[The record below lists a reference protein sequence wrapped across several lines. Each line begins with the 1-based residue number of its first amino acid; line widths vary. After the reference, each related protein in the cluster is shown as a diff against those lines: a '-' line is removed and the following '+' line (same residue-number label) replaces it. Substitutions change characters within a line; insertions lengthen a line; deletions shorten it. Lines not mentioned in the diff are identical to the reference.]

1 MKETLITKTIPRI
14 HRNLVLFF
22 ATVFL
27 LGFFI
32 FLALLEGFQIDHL
45 RFKGVTIEKLYLK
58 WDDSLR
64 IVIGKIDLSDME
76 KSSEPFTLK
85 PLSKLPP
92 IVRSIEQWVYSIH
105 IQTLRYKTLETSIRY
120 QRGEI
125 GEILL
130 QEGNYTCEGS
140 FRLDPTRFDLTLPP
154 FTVAD
159 ANLSGSL
166 RVNLPQQKLQ
176 GDITLRLPDTPDLK
190 IRFQGDTDT
199 FGFSALAEGTINT
212 IKPLV
217 DFFGIDPEVQ
227 PWIVEYAKATSITL
241 NSAHGTFH
249 YDTPEEL
256 LTELRIEATVANG
269 EYTFAQGFEP
279 IKAPEVFL
287 SFRRGKLYISPQRG
301 TFYTLPTEKSN
312 LFIDFTTPHTMLEAH
327 IDTDHAMLNDP
338 ILSLLRFYKINV
350 PLKQTTGDCAVDLN
364 LSINL
369 HTLDTT
375 AQGNFRPSPSDFT
388 LDKIALHAQGGIVRL
403 DNARVTFDDFIASYG
418 KGLAT
423 AKVRGEYNA
432 SKDRGIVSI
441 DAYDVSPLGN
451 KNYFSLKSPREPLH
465 VSYIIAP
472 EGDSLDFLPSQWNI
486 LGETLQVNGFRAPF
500 DYHNASTA
508 IHNIPFSIS
517 NTASGKISALFD
529 GSKQK
534 SDIKIGIQEFHLGE
548 IQLRNA
554 PFNINIRYDGSIARF
569 GTPDASVWSIHKLP
583 LLISPFSAEFD
594 GDEIAFSHIETVLG
608 DLLKGKFS
616 GFYRLDT
623 KKGNIDI
630 SNMVALNPKLLP
642 LVDTQDTVTL
652 DADLSGE
659 EIVLNAEA
667 LKTRFTTITNGWKM
681 SIGDI
686 RLLSQKSPILRRY
699 DIDNGYLNIFYTGA
713 TSRYSFNGEIDYPYA
728 LMVINDTPVSHYRY
742 SGTYQDGMSKIR
754 VNDRLVI
761 DRSANTIDV
770 SGKNIG
776 VNIPQLFKFLSAHSS
791 ASTESASSPSTDSI
805 PINIT
810 ISNTYLYLMKERK
823 IIADT
828 MNATLNGSN
837 MDASLQH
844 RDGNAVLKI
853 RKGIFSING
862 IGFNDVF
869 MEHLFALS
877 DFSGG
882 RFSFEAKGEAESF
895 DGLMRIEKTIL
906 KDYKVLNN
914 VLAFI
919 NTVPSL
925 ATFSLP
931 NYNTKGLPVEEGYA
945 HFVYNKGLLK
955 VDNFLL
961 DSKEIK
967 MVGEGTADMKAEN
980 INGTLTLKTDLG
992 SAIGKVPMVGYILFG
1007 DDGSVSTT
1015 LTLNGKLDDPQVH
1028 TAIAKEIVTAPFNIL
1043 KRTLVY
1049 PFLWMLPDEKKK

>member
-1 MKETLITKTIPRI
+1 
-14 HRNLVLFF
+14 
-22 ATVFL
+22 
-27 LGFFI
+27 
-32 FLALLEGFQIDHL
+32 
-45 RFKGVTIEKLYLK
+45 
-58 WDDSLR
+58 
-64 IVIGKIDLSDME
+64 
-76 KSSEPFTLK
+76 
-85 PLSKLPP
+85 
-92 IVRSIEQWVYSIH
+92 
-105 IQTLRYKTLETSIRY
+105 
-120 QRGEI
+120 
-125 GEILL
+125 
-130 QEGNYTCEGS
+130 
-140 FRLDPTRFDLTLPP
+140 
-154 FTVAD
+154 
-159 ANLSGSL
+159 
-166 RVNLPQQKLQ
+166 
-176 GDITLRLPDTPDLK
+176 
-190 IRFQGDTDT
+190 
-199 FGFSALAEGTINT
+199 
-212 IKPLV
+212 
-217 DFFGIDPEVQ
+217 
-227 PWIVEYAKATSITL
+227 
-241 NSAHGTFH
+241 
-249 YDTPEEL
+249 
-256 LTELRIEATVANG
+256 
-269 EYTFAQGFEP
+269 
-279 IKAPEVFL
+279 
-287 SFRRGKLYISPQRG
+287 
-301 TFYTLPTEKSN
+301 
-312 LFIDFTTPHTMLEAH
+312 
-327 IDTDHAMLNDP
+327 
-338 ILSLLRFYKINV
+338 
-350 PLKQTTGDCAVDLN
+350 
-364 LSINL
+364 
-369 HTLDTT
+369 
-375 AQGNFRPSPSDFT
+375 
-388 LDKIALHAQGGIVRL
+388 
-403 DNARVTFDDFIASYG
+403 
-418 KGLAT
+418 
-423 AKVRGEYNA
+423 
-432 SKDRGIVSI
+432 
-441 DAYDVSPLGN
+441 
-451 KNYFSLKSPREPLH
+451 
-465 VSYIIAP
+465 
-472 EGDSLDFLPSQWNI
+472 
-486 LGETLQVNGFRAPF
+486 
-500 DYHNASTA
+500 
-508 IHNIPFSIS
+508 
-517 NTASGKISALFD
+517 
-529 GSKQK
+529 
-534 SDIKIGIQEFHLGE
+534 
-548 IQLRNA
+548 
-554 PFNINIRYDGSIARF
+554 
-569 GTPDASVWSIHKLP
+569 
-583 LLISPFSAEFD
+583 
-594 GDEIAFSHIETVLG
+594 
-608 DLLKGKFS
+608 
-616 GFYRLDT
+616 
-623 KKGNIDI
+623 
-630 SNMVALNPKLLP
+630 MVALNPKLLP